1 MASSNTIGTPEN
13 ESEFE
18 RRCCILFGDLID
30 DPNIKRVATRG
41 KSQGGFDLLGTR
53 NGDPDRPVG
62 VQCKNKTKGGK
73 LDLTKVESDIRR
85 MLASEINVTEIFVVT
100 TTANDIKHDNLAI
113 KLRQEQ
119 KQAGRTVDI
128 QIWGWDT
135 LTDKIR
141 ASPAALQAFDPDHSA
156 STNAMLDLANEGIV
170 RHNETQ
176 VQLSAG
182 FASVTARLD
191 ALIPPDSNTVTT
203 VDAVLNEQLDNIRD
217 LLNSG
222 KPKSA
227 LDLLEKL
234 NTASTERS
242 LAIRARILANMG
254 FAHVRLGN
262 DRLGGDLMVQA
273 YALNPDDPKIRAMNI
288 FGLFLTGDSHAA
300 ITAAKATLADDPTNA
315 MAAAH
320 FYQAAAL
327 AEPDPQPDENV
338 PKTLWADESVRLTRA
353 IYLRQRGDER
363 WRSFAHESF
372 DVFPSVVALR
382 RLDAEAW
389 LEEVYERRAFGPG
402 DEDDSDRRLLEKAT
416 QALRSLWD
424 EARLHED
431 ANQEVT
437 ISLAANLVTAYR
449 ALRELDAAET
459 VLRDALSLAP
469 ADESILLAAAHIDII
484 RDRCAEAVAK
494 LEPLPDSPQRTI
506 AYVSAMAKLERWS
519 DLAAFATDERGEG
532 LNGLDRQGFD
542 IMLLHA
548 RLASDNNTDVD
559 QAFDDML
566 AAWPDDLVVLASIA
580 DLAANFR
587 PSRFEELFSAALSRA
602 ERPAP
607 LFERMALADLAGRH
621 DRHSAVIDV
630 LLGHVEET
638 RASEQL
644 AWLLHGF
651 ANARP
656 RPDTHGFIERL
667 PEEVLT
673 VGRYA
678 RLAGAAEYNRGD
690 LTSAL
695 RHLKRA
701 VAADATDL
709 HARLM
714 LVTALSRDGQ
724 NAKARE
730 LVLDSDELVLRGRPI
745 DRIRLAASLRREGCA
760 ARALDIAF
768 KVACVSRDQQKIASS
783 YPMLLFM
790 SEKPIDELNVAEG
803 VQPDFWFRLEGINT
817 GDIEGILT
825 DDPIPD
831 VRTFQRDNAIALAV
845 KGKAIGDEVVLPP
858 AMGIER
864 RYVVREI
871 KHKWVWLAHNILKDH
886 SARFPESSSIVQM
899 EMTEGDV
906 SPALEVVKRSEERN
920 QSTLASY
927 RDTALPLALVAPL
940 GGGNV
945 LALAQRIV
953 ADGGAITTCV
963 GLHGERLAGQGVARS
978 ARAKGIV
985 LDTFT
990 VVTAY
995 ELELFDVLKGHF
1007 GRLIIA
1013 RSSMDEVIEWR
1024 DEQALNAG
1032 RQTMSIGYEGEQ
1044 AVRYERSPEDNDRQL
1059 ERLNDLVRA
1068 LQSTC
1073 DIAPDGGEALDFDT
1087 STIDAVGLS
1096 GVLDP
1101 VRLAREMRLPLLSDD
1116 LNYRQLAALG
1126 GVNASTWLQPTLL
1139 EAKANELF
1147 DVHAYALAT
1156 ARLTARRHDF
1166 VSVDSRSLLEL
1177 MELGDHKDDRAFELV
1192 ASNIGGA
1199 KADLPT
1205 HIGVVVGFFREV
1217 WTLAIP
1223 SWRKGRACGRLIA
1236 SLIRG
1241 RGADSRVILDALDQ
1255 MLRSSPSLD
1264 DVHDQARQYLRDW
1277 RVGHFVDIKPQ
1288 FGSRRGRGK
1297 DRR

>member
-1 MASSNTIGTPEN
+1 MASSNAIGIPEN

-18 RRCCILFGDLID
+18 RRCCALFADLIG

-41 KSQGGFDLLGTR
+41 KNQDGFDLLGTR

-62 VQCKNKTKGGK
+62 VQCKNKAKGGK
-73 LDLTKVESDIRR
+73 LELTEVESDIRR
-85 MLASEINVTEIFVVT
+85 MLASDIGVTEIFVVT
-100 TTANDIKHDNLAI
+100 TAANDIKDDNLAI

-135 LTDKIR
+135 LIDKIR
-141 ASPAALQAFDPDHSA
+141 ASPAALQAFDPDYSA
-156 STNAMLDLANEGIV
+156 STSTLLDLANEGIA
-170 RHNETQ
+170 RHTETQ

-191 ALIPPDSNTVTT
+191 ALLRPDSDAAAT

-227 LDLLEKL
+227 LELLEKL
-234 NTASTERS
+234 NATSAERS
-242 LAIRARILANMG
+242 PAIRSRILANMG

-262 DRLGGDLMVQA
+262 ERRGGELMVQA
-273 YALNPDDPKIRAMNI
+273 HALNPDDPKIRATHI

-300 ITAAKATLADDPTNA
+300 VVAAKATLADDPSNA
-315 MAAAH
+315 TAAAH

-327 AEPDPQPDENV
+327 AEADPRPDENV
-338 PKTLWADESVRLTRA
+338 PKTLWADENVRLMRA

-363 WRSFAHESF
+363 WRSWAHKSV
-372 DVFPSVVALR
+372 DAFPSAVALR

-389 LEEVYERRAFGPG
+389 LDEVYERRTFGPG
-402 DEDDSDRRLLEKAT
+402 DDDDSDRRLLESAAHT
-416 QALRSLWD
+416 LRSLWD

-431 ANQEVT
+431 ANQGVT

-449 ALRELDAAET
+449 ALREVDAAET
-459 VLRDALSLAP
+459 VMREALALAP
-469 ADESILLAAAHIDII
+469 MDEGVLLAAAHIDII
-484 RDRCAEAVAK
+484 RDRGADAVAK

-506 AYVSAMAKLERWS
+506 AYMGALAKLERWS
-519 DLAAFATDERGEG
+519 DLAAFATDETGHA
-532 LNGLDRQGFD
+532 LSGLDRQGFD
-542 IMLLHA
+542 VMRLHA
-548 RLASDNNTDVD
+548 RLASGKITDID
-559 QAFDDML
+559 QAFDDVL
-566 AAWPDDLVVLASIA
+566 AAWRDDLVVLASIA
-580 DLAANFR
+580 DLAADFR
-587 PSRFEELFSAALSRA
+587 SNRFEEFFSAALARA

-607 LFERMALADLAGRH
+607 LCERMTLADLAGRQH
-621 DRHSAVIDV
+621 RYGAVIDV
-630 LLGHVEET
+630 LLGHVDES
-638 RASEQL
+638 RASEPL

-656 RPDTHGFIERL
+656 RPDSHAFIERL
-667 PEEVLT
+667 PDDVLDL
-673 VGRYA
+673 GRYA

-690 LTSAL
+690 VSSAI

-709 HARLM
+709 HAWLM
-714 LVTALSRDGQ
+714 LVAALLRDGQ
-724 NAKARE
+724 DAKARK
-730 LVLDSDELVLRGRPI
+730 LVFESDEHVFRGSPI
-745 DRIRLAASLRREGCA
+745 DRIRLAALLRREGCG
-760 ARALDIAF
+760 ARALAIAF
-768 KVACVSRDQQKIASS
+768 QVASAQRDHQKITSS

-790 SEKPIDELNVAEG
+790 SEKPIDEMNVTEG
-803 VQPDFWFRLEGINT
+803 VQPDFWFRLEGVST
-817 GDIEGILT
+817 GDIEGVLT
-825 DDPIPD
+825 DDPIPE
-831 VRTFQRDNAIALAV
+831 VRTFQRYNAIALAV

-858 AMGIER
+858 VLGIER

-871 KHKWVWLAHNILKDH
+871 KHKWVWLAHDILKDH
-886 SARFPESSSIVQM
+886 GARFPESSSFVQM
-899 EMTEGDV
+899 EMADGDV
-906 SPALEVVKRSEERN
+906 TLALEVVKRSEERN

-927 RDTALPLALVAPL
+927 RDTPLPLAMVAPL
-940 GGGNV
+940 GGGNI

-953 ADGGAITTCV
+953 ADGGAIKTCV
-963 GLHGERLAGQGVARS
+963 GLHGERVAGQGVARR

-990 VVTAY
+990 AVTAY
-995 ELELFDVLKGHF
+995 ELELLVVLEAHF

-1044 AVRYERSPEDNDRQL
+1044 AVRYERSPEDNDLQL
-1059 ERLNDLVRA
+1059 ERLNDLVTA

-1073 DIAPDGGEALDFDT
+1073 EIAPDAGEALDFDT

-1096 GVLDP
+1096 EVLDP
-1101 VRLAREMRLPLLSDD
+1101 IRLARAMRLPLLSDD
-1116 LNYRQLAALG
+1116 LHYRQLAALS
-1126 GVNASTWLQPTLL
+1126 GVNALTWLQPTLL
-1139 EAKANELF
+1139 EAKANKSF
-1147 DVHAYALAT
+1147 DARAYALAM

-1177 MELGDHKDDRAFELV
+1177 MELGDQDDRAFELV
-1192 ASNIGGA
+1192 AGNIGGP
-1199 KADLPT
+1199 KADLQT
-1205 HIGVVVGFFREV
+1205 HIGVVVTFLRRV
-1217 WTLAIP
+1217 WPLSIP

-1236 SLIRG
+1236 SLIQT

-1255 MLRSSPSLD
+1255 ALRRSPSLD

-1277 RVGHFVDIKPQ
+1277 RVGHFVDIETPS
-1288 FGSRRGRGK
+1288 GSRQGRGK
-1297 DRR
+1297 GRR